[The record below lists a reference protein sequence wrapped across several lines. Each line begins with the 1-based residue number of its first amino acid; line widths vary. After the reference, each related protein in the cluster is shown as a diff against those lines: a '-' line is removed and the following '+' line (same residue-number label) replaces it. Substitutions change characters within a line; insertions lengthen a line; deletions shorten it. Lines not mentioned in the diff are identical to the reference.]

1 MADTAER
8 KIVVITDDAASQAS
22 SADAAEPTTP
32 LDPIK
37 AAVDAAAGS
46 NTDGDGASGNP
57 GSGFFVSL
65 KSLRDG
71 ARNFLPSRKPT
82 GGRQASNGGD
92 NKDRD
97 ARGGVTQPLV
107 AVGDSQTSL
116 DGDKAEAGGAA
127 LTPRLSRVRRPS
139 GIPPR
144 EHAGWLSKR
153 SGFIQQTK
161 RRWFAVRT
169 SPLTTFEL
177 EQLGPGNRRLPKW
190 AYEEILA
197 SFNAGAGLF
206 FYYKTDAATEEECC
220 GCINLRGCDGVK
232 RLPPERAVGKLK
244 YGFELSAPQENRTYL
259 FIADNEEVRVP
270 GAAPS
275 RHVVWLSITVAG
287 ARPPTDGG
295 ARAQDLEAW
304 LRVLDGVI
312 MHIRQIL
319 MLLSKTTNSSRENL
333 MWL

>member
-22 SADAAEPTTP
+22 SVDAAEPTTP
-32 LDPIK
+32 LDPTK
-37 AAVDAAAGS
+37 AAVDAAAGGS
-46 NTDGDGASGNP
+46 NAANEGAGGSP
-57 GSGFFVSL
+57 GGGFFVSL

-71 ARNFLPSRKPT
+71 ARNFLPSRKPS

-92 NKDRD
+92 SKDRD
-97 ARGGVTQPLV
+97 PRGSVTQLLV
-107 AVGDSQTSL
+107 AGGASQVSLEGDKAE
-116 DGDKAEAGGAA
+116 DKAEAGGAA

-153 SGFIQQTK
+153 SGIIQQTK

-177 EQLGPGNRRLPKW
+177 DQLGPGNRRLPKW

-197 SFNAGAGLF
+197 SFNAGAGLL

-244 YGFELSAPQENRTYL
+244 YAFELSAPQENRTYL
-259 FIADNEEVRVP
+259 FIADNEEVRAP
-270 GAAPS
+270 GAAPG
-275 RHVVWLSITVAG
+275 RHVAVERLG
-287 ARPPTDGG
+287 R
-295 ARAQDLEAW
+295 
-304 LRVLDGVI
+304 
-312 MHIRQIL
+312 
-319 MLLSKTTNSSRENL
+319 
-333 MWL
+333 